1 MADVSKN
8 GGLDLTSTREWSGVD
23 SVCGS
28 PHPNDNVTKP
38 DITSATGVAN
48 PVEEGILNRK
58 RDGTLEWLFKSLLRR
73 CHDDIL

>member
-1 MADVSKN
+1 MLES
-8 GGLDLTSTREWSGVD
+8 GGLDLTSVWEWSGID

-28 PHPNDNVTKP
+28 LHPNDKVTKP
-38 DITSATGVAN
+38 DIISTTGVAN

-58 RDGTLEWLFKSLLRR
+58 LDDTLEWLLKSLLRR